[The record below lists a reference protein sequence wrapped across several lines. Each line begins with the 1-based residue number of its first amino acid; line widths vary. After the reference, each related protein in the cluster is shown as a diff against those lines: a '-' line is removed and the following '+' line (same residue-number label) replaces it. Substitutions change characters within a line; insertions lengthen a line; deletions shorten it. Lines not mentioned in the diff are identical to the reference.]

1 MILFWWFNLT
11 IGSTSPR
18 FGRGIGWLG
27 HHSETLESYAFEI
40 HRFSLMR
47 RHELYNSFCK
57 NSCATSA
64 TQYLIN
70 KKWLGVVRDIL
81 LKMCY
86 FNVLTSGFG
95 IIVKW
100 CPDNVF
106 YDFYGLFRQKDM
118 TSCKESTVIR
128 HFTVGD
134 ESQSKRFSSKTC
146 FRMFRKKIRLSP
158 GKQQPHPA
166 VDTFSRLLS
175 DCWCL
180 GGVVTTFSCSI
191 ARGACGKAQEK
202 PGSLQKVGFLVH
214 GFFRKASLDR
224 WLSARNKTRAEIG
237 MCYIIRASWCR

>member
-1 MILFWWFNLT
+1 
-11 IGSTSPR
+11 
-18 FGRGIGWLG
+18 
-27 HHSETLESYAFEI
+27 
-40 HRFSLMR
+40 
-47 RHELYNSFCK
+47 
-57 NSCATSA
+57 
-64 TQYLIN
+64 
-70 KKWLGVVRDIL
+70 
-81 LKMCY
+81 MCS

-95 IIVKW
+95 IIVI
-100 CPDNVF
+100 CAQNNVF
-106 YDFYGLFRQKDM
+106 LWFLWAFPTKRYDLLQGIRGLDTLQLEM
-118 TSCKESTVIR
+118 NP
-128 HFTVGD
+128 
-134 ESQSKRFSSKTC
+134 QSKRSSSRTC